1 MAAEEECN
9 PSCSLLGLSSRWD
22 SPKQH
27 GLLCVI
33 HRNRASGGG
42 HLRTGALPA
51 RHSCELAL
59 LSCFP
64 YQQSP
69 LINAGVFNSSKNN
82 RGPSPECVYVVSGS
96 ATSWLASEGKN
107 LSRRDLNGGPKCSS
121 SLSSSNSLRGSV
133 AVFSQ

>member
-59 LSCFP
+59 LSYFP

-69 LINAGVFNSSKNN
+69 LINARGVSSKNN
-82 RGPSPECVYVVSGS
+82 RETSPECVYVVSGS
-96 ATSWLASEGKN
+96 ATSWFASEGKN
-107 LSRRDLNGGPKCSS
+107 PSRRDLKGGP
-121 SLSSSNSLRGSV
+121 
-133 AVFSQ
+133 

>member
-1 MAAEEECN
+1 MQGKTPEN
-9 PSCSLLGLSSRWD
+9 PGNVPARNKWQRKGNVILHVACSDFPVDGIHRSSMDSLST
-22 SPKQH
+22 
-27 GLLCVI
+27 I

-96 ATSWLASEGKN
+96 ATSWFASEGKN
-107 LSRRDLNGGPKCSS
+107 LSRRDLN
-121 SLSSSNSLRGSV
+121 
-133 AVFSQ
+133 